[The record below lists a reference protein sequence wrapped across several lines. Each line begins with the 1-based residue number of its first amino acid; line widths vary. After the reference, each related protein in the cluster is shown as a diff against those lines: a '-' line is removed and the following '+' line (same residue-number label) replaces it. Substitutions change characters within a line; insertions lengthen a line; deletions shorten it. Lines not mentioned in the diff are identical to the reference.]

1 MFLLRSSI
9 IRLFWTL
16 WIRFFTIN
24 WPLSCT
30 DINLNETVQI
40 ILQLIMMSTVR
51 LVTSSNPTHKL
62 QLLNLLHIL
71 VFFSWRHKRAAHN
84 YIIRKKK
91 GWRGITNKQTTH
103 TQISVPLYKENT
115 TTKSQTTLGT
125 SHKGCEVR
133 NSLKPASIHRWI
145 SLLASNKALAMFGDA
160 PWDTHRLRWHKS
172 NHQEWRGLITLLI
185 PQFCSCLCGVY
196 TVSRS

>member
-91 GWRGITNKQTTH
+91 GWRGITNKQTNHTH
-103 TQISVPLYKENT
+103 PDQCAFVQREHHDQISNYTWYKPQGLWGKKFLEA
-115 TTKSQTTLGT
+115 SQ
-125 SHKGCEVR
+125 
-133 NSLKPASIHRWI
+133 
-145 SLLASNKALAMFGDA
+145 
-160 PWDTHRLRWHKS
+160 
-172 NHQEWRGLITLLI
+172 
-185 PQFCSCLCGVY
+185 
-196 TVSRS
+196 RS